1 MKLADL
7 TPVSVFE
14 SVRDAINEHVQ
25 RLVTR
30 TSIGP
35 VPFSLPCDALQLT
48 IADITN
54 YAQLGIALDAPA
66 IDYVQSI
73 AEVMSIAP
81 GDGLTYSAEG
91 LLSDDLQT
99 PWGVVCRAALARSE
113 LDAGNAVSI
122 RELSVLSGI
131 TIEGVRRCIRV
142 GELTAAEERDDSRPG
157 APATLIAASEALRWL
172 SGRGLRSHMGFEDT
186 PLCAREFS
194 RSPK

>member
-7 TPVSVFE
+7 TPMSVFE

-35 VPFSLPCDALQLT
+35 VPISLPCDALQLM
-48 IADITN
+48 IADLTN

-73 AEVMSIAP
+73 AEVVHIAP
-81 GDGLTYSAEG
+81 GDGATYNAMG

-99 PWGVVCRAALARSE
+99 PWGIVCRAALARSE
-113 LDAGNAVSI
+113 LDEGSPVSI
-122 RELSVLSGI
+122 RELSVLSGL

-142 GELTAAEERDDSRPG
+142 GELTAAVERDDSQPG
-157 APATLIAASEALRWL
+157 APATLIAASEARRWL
-172 SGRGLRSHMGFEDT
+172 SGRGVRGFS
-186 PLCAREFS
+186 L
-194 RSPK
+194 